1 MARSLPFVTVVLFLQ
16 HLRESPQD
24 RRLFFILKQTDTGNS
39 DPVVPELPSIKRS
52 LDGRGLT
59 GGNVVVPEGPALGPS
74 LRRPLLVTL
83 PVLSDMGSIVLA
95 QQARPL
101 TGDPH
106 WRTAQVSS

>member
-1 MARSLPFVTVVLFLQ
+1 M
-16 HLRESPQD
+16 
-24 RRLFFILKQTDTGNS
+24 
-39 DPVVPELPSIKRS
+39 
-52 LDGRGLT
+52 

-101 TGDPH
+101 TGDPD
-106 WRTAQVSS
+106 WRTAQVSP